1 VCDYSLHNVKSRPA
15 RIGEKLRTHSFNAW
29 TGGFAA
35 PEDVTV
41 RRFASFREQSLR
53 SPLR

>member
-35 PEDVTV
+35 PEDVSTAV
-41 RRFASFREQSLR
+41 ASFREQSLR
-53 SPLR
+53 SLLR